1 MRINDLYGK
10 LNERAVESSGKGAAT
25 GATSKSGGADA
36 GSAPAQGVGG
46 EKVTLSDEAQK
57 LADKAA
63 ASAEADKVG
72 KLREAIQ
79 NGTFKVDPQ
88 AIAKRIV
95 EGG

>member
-10 LNERAVESSGKGAAT
+10 LNERAVESTGKGAAT
-25 GATSKSGGADA
+25 GATPKTSGADG
-36 GSAPAQGVGG
+36 GSAPVQG

-63 ASAEADKVG
+63 ASAENEKVG

-79 NGTFKVDPQ
+79 NGTFKVDPH
-88 AIAKRIV
+88 AIAKRLV